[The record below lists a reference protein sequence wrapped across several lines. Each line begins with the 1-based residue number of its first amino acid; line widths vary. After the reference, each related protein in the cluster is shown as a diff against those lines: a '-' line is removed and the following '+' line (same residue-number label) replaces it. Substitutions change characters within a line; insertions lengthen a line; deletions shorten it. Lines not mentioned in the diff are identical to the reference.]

1 MVKQKLFDKVID
13 FIKKNQN
20 TIKILI
26 PLSVLLLNFSKSS
39 NHILKL
45 PITIIEFIL
54 KFIEL
59 TSTLKLI
66 NMGLI
71 IVIAYY
77 LTKGLNSISKD
88 IKNK

>member
-1 MVKQKLFDKVID
+1 MVKQKLLDKVIN

-26 PLSVLLLNFSKSS
+26 PLSVLLLNFSKSTTQ
-39 NHILKL
+39 ILKL
-45 PITIIEFIL
+45 PITIIELIL

-59 TSTLKLI
+59 TSALKI
-66 NMGLI
+66 VNMGLI
-71 IVIAYY
+71 IIIAYY

>member
-20 TIKILI
+20 IIKILI

-45 PITIIEFIL
+45 PITIIELLL